1 MHLSRRYSDE
11 DLELFESE
19 PEGLIPQSR
28 MTCRKIKNYLF
39 IEGSRG
45 SQSKFCIGQEGRT
58 KLVCYNTYM
67 KKLLSS
73 LILVFLFFV
82 FSSYFTHS
90 FAKGAPGPLAQTT
103 YSKAKVVKVVNEGR
117 KIEGEFTSFY
127 QVVQV
132 QILDGA
138 EKDKKVNVEQGG
150 LIKITPQ
157 QLLQPGD
164 DIVLLK
170 AVTKDHVS
178 YTMLDRYRL
187 GGVIYILVG
196 FFILVIFIAGK
207 KGFGSILGLIIS
219 LGIIVTVIIPQVL
232 KGHDPVLITILGSLL
247 IMFVTM
253 YLAHGISK
261 KITVAV
267 IATLIALG
275 ITGIL
280 ASVFVGISHLSGL
293 GTEDSFMLQLEPGNI
308 NMRGLLLAGIII
320 GALGVLDDIT
330 TSQSATVFEIHH
342 TDPKL
347 PFGTLAKK
355 GFNVGKEHIASL
367 VNTLVLAYAGASLSL
382 FILFVINPADQ
393 PYWVLLNSEIVV
405 EEVIRTIAGSVGLVM
420 AVPIT
425 TLLAAWVATSPR
437 FKKSKIKHVA

>member
-1 MHLSRRYSDE
+1 
-11 DLELFESE
+11 
-19 PEGLIPQSR
+19 
-28 MTCRKIKNYLF
+28 
-39 IEGSRG
+39 
-45 SQSKFCIGQEGRT
+45 
-58 KLVCYNTYM
+58 M
-67 KKLLSS
+67 KKFLSS
-73 LILVFLFFV
+73 ILLVLFFLV
-82 FSSYFTHS
+82 VSSFINQVS
-90 FAKGAPGPLAQTT
+90 AQSIAAPLTKNT
-103 YSKAKVVKVVNEGR
+103 YSKAKVVKIVNEGK
-117 KIEGEFTSFY
+117 KIEGGFTSFY

-132 QILDGA
+132 KILDGA
-138 EKDKKVNVEQGG
+138 DKGKKVQVEQGG
-150 LIKITPQ
+150 LIEITPQ

-170 AVTKDHVS
+170 SVTSDRTY

-187 GGVIYILVG
+187 GGVIPILVG
-196 FFILVIFIAGK
+196 FFLLVIFIAGK

-219 LGIIVTVIIPQVL
+219 LGIILLFIVPQVL
-232 KGHDPVLITILGSLL
+232 KGNDPVFITIIGALL
-247 IMFVTM
+247 IMLITM

-267 IATLIALG
+267 VATLAALS
-275 ITGIL
+275 ITGVL
-280 ASVFVGISHLSGL
+280 ATVFVSMSHLSGL
-293 GTEDSFMLQLEPGNI
+293 GTEDAAMLLMNPADI

-347 PFGTLAKK
+347 PFTTLAKK

-382 FILFVINPADQ
+382 FILFVINPAHQ

-405 EEVIRTIAGSVGLVM
+405 EEAIRTIAGSIGLVL

-437 FKKSKIKHVA
+437 FKK